1 MYGLLYL
8 LGFPLGLFARG
19 LVVRLPYLL
28 ISQRTYT
35 FVIFDSTLYYRG
47 ATVFPDNVQ
56 LGPEPE
62 VVELGLNAIVKLIIL
77 GHTFYLM
84 KPPSA

>member
-1 MYGLLYL
+1 MVNNLEIIHPVACVGN
-8 LGFPLGLFARG
+8 
-19 LVVRLPYLL
+19 
-28 ISQRTYT
+28 
-35 FVIFDSTLYYRG
+35 YRG

-56 LGPEPE
+56 RGPEPE
-62 VVELGLNAIVKLIIL
+62 VVELGLNAIVKLSIL